1 MAQKKL
7 LLEKYYRVNLHPL
20 HLLETQGPWYN
31 SKAPMLSEESV
42 IEHSLHSESNFF
54 NIENDNILRP
64 LPANDYFLESRF
76 ALLYQYLK
84 KKGRE
89 GRGRSKDPAHLSRF
103 IKKWNNFIMKDI
115 HLSLHFI
122 VFFHDAV
129 CLFKKFHS
137 QSLHHIRSQD
147 FNHSP
152 DLVRN

>member
-31 SKAPMLSEESV
+31 SKAPLLSEESV

-84 KKGRE
+84 KKRQGGERE
-89 GRGRSKDPAHLSRF
+89 E
-103 IKKWNNFIMKDI
+103 
-115 HLSLHFI
+115 
-122 VFFHDAV
+122 
-129 CLFKKFHS
+129 
-137 QSLHHIRSQD
+137 
-147 FNHSP
+147 
-152 DLVRN
+152 